1 MPEHLDLTASSI
13 DITRAICDIESV
25 SGNEQTLADA
35 IEATLSPLAHLEVI
49 RDGDAIAALRRVCA
63 DVRYLGSY

>member
-25 SGNEQTLADA
+25 SGNEGRLADA
-35 IEATLSPLAHLEVI
+35 V
-49 RDGDAIAALRRVCA
+49 
-63 DVRYLGSY
+63 